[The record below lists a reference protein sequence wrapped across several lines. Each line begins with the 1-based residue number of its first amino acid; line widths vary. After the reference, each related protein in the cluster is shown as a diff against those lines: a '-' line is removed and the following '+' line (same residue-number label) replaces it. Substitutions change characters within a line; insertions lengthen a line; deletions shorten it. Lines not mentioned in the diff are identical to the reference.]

1 MSVTVCDVDEYGLD
15 EVAEVGA
22 LYARSEGEVRGHVRN
37 GVTAPEAVIED
48 ACQFAWCRLLHHRER
63 VSRDRAVAW
72 LVTTAVH
79 EAFKL
84 KRRAARELSLE
95 ALMAETDDLQLS
107 RTAPSAHAA
116 LEPRL
121 RLELL
126 GSLPERRRRLLWLQ
140 ALGFDYRE
148 MAMRTDATVRT
159 VERQLSKARAG
170 LDLTDG
176 DAGRQRASAA
186 SAASAAARARACGA
200 CAPRR

>member
-1 MSVTVCDVDEYGLD
+1 MSVTACGVDECGLD
-15 EVAEVGA
+15 EVAEVAA

-95 ALMAETDDLQLS
+95 ALMEETG
-107 RTAPSAHAA
+107 RPSAQ
-116 LEPRL
+116 PR
-121 RLELL
+121 
-126 GSLPERRRRLLWLQ
+126 PRRRLTPRW
-140 ALGFDYRE
+140 
-148 MAMRTDATVRT
+148 
-159 VERQLSKARAG
+159 S
-170 LDLTDG
+170 
-176 DAGRQRASAA
+176 RASGSSSWAHSR
-186 SAASAAARARACGA
+186 SAGGA
-200 CAPRR
+200 CCGSRPWGLTTARWRCAPAPPCALWSAS

>member
-1 MSVTVCDVDEYGLD
+1 MPVTACGVDDCGLD
-15 EVAEVGA
+15 EVADVGA
-22 LYARSEGEVRGHVRN
+22 LYARSAGEVRGHVRN

-79 EAFKL
+79 EVFKL
-84 KRRAARELSLE
+84 KRRATRELSLE
-95 ALMAETDDLQLS
+95 ALMEETGDLQLS
-107 RTAPSAHAA
+107 WTAPSAHGA

-140 ALGFDYRE
+140 GLGFDYRE
-148 MAMRTDATVRT
+148 MATRTGATVRT

-170 LDLTDG
+170 LKIADG
-176 DAGRQRASAA
+176 DAST
-186 SAASAAARARACGA
+186 SAAAPARACGA

>member
-1 MSVTVCDVDEYGLD
+1 MSVTACGVDECGLD
-15 EVAEVGA
+15 EVADVGA

-37 GVTAPEAVIED
+37 GVTAPEVVIED
-48 ACQFAWCRLLHHRER
+48 ACQFAWCRLLHHRDR

-79 EAFKL
+79 EVFKL
-84 KRRAARELSLE
+84 KRRASRELSLE
-95 ALMAETDDLQLS
+95 ALMEETGDLQLS

-148 MAMRTDATVRT
+148 MATHTGATVRT
-159 VERQLSKARAG
+159 VERQLSRARAG
-170 LDLTDG
+170 LNLADG
-176 DAGRQRASAA
+176 DR
-186 SAASAAARARACGA
+186 AASAAAPARACGA